1 MVKISDFGLAKYVEY
16 KNYYKNEKGGPLP
29 IKWLA
34 LESLDSG
41 VYTCQS
47 DVWSY
52 AVVLWEIFSLG
63 DAPYPGIEL
72 SDLRNQVLNQGL
84 RLSRPEHA
92 LDPVYQIM
100 QACQHEEPSERP
112 TFSTL
117 KSIFQKI
124 ASDYTLGLVQNSNPN
139 SPEPRSQFANSLYF
153 SAPTSDYF
161 LSNDLPESTDGYLLP
176 SPAKP
181 RPHSYLQMV
190 TSAE

>member
-63 DAPYPGIEL
+63 DTPYPGVEL

-84 RLSRPEHA
+84 RLARPEHA
-92 LDPVYQIM
+92 LDPIYQVM
-100 QACQHEEPSERP
+100 QACQAEEPSERP
-112 TFSTL
+112 TFSNL
-117 KSIFQKI
+117 KSTFKKI
-124 ASDYTLGLVQNSNPN
+124 ATDYTLGLVHNSSSQPN
-139 SPEPRSQFANSLYF
+139 R
-153 SAPTSDYF
+153 
-161 LSNDLPESTDGYLLP
+161 
-176 SPAKP
+176 
-181 RPHSYLQMV
+181 
-190 TSAE
+190 